1 MKQFFDFK
9 TYKIHNF
16 ISQGLGLRSETEIS
30 SNGEN
35 SFVNNMCQFFISKRL
50 KNAFLNLLVMAVYVM
65 KLTGTPLSNTYQLM
79 RDFLWE
85 NVNTQP
91 LTVWRQDSTNVQNKC
106 MTPCSEKYMFAN
118 RLFWGGGGFCSQKK
132 YSQPANNFQCKLIEL
147 DKYLRLEYWWES
159 ESVTKEIQIKS
170 TLKRWS

>member
-1 MKQFFDFK
+1 MQEVSLNFVVCLKLEAVFDFK

-16 ISQGLGLRSETEIS
+16 IFQGLGLRSETEIS

-118 RLFWGGGGFCSQKK
+118 RLFWGRGILFPEEVFSNCQYFAVQTDS
-132 YSQPANNFQCKLIEL
+132 A
-147 DKYLRLEYWWES
+147 W
-159 ESVTKEIQIKS
+159 
-170 TLKRWS
+170 

>member
-1 MKQFFDFK
+1 MQEVSLNFVVCLKLEAVFDFK

-16 ISQGLGLRSETEIS
+16 IFQGLGLRSETEIS

-35 SFVNNMCQFFISKRL
+35 SFVNNMCPFFISKRI
-50 KNAFLNLLVMAVYVM
+50 KHAFLNLLVMAVCVM

-91 LTVWRQDSTNVQNKC
+91 LIV
-106 MTPCSEKYMFAN
+106 
-118 RLFWGGGGFCSQKK
+118 
-132 YSQPANNFQCKLIEL
+132 
-147 DKYLRLEYWWES
+147 
-159 ESVTKEIQIKS
+159 
-170 TLKRWS
+170 